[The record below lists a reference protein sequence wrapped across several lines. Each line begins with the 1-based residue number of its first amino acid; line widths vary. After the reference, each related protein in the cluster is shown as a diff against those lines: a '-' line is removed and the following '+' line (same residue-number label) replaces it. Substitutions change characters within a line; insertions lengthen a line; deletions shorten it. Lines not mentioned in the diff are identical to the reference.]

1 MDLLKD
7 LNEAQRAAVEYIDG
21 PSLVIAGAGS
31 GKTRV
36 LTYKIAYLLSQGMNP
51 WSIMALTFTNKAA
64 REMKERIGKLV
75 GNDLAQHLYMGT
87 FHSIFSRILRAEA
100 EHIGFNNN
108 FTIYDE
114 SDSRSLIKAIVK
126 EMGLDDKKYKPAA
139 VHAKISM
146 AKNNLM
152 SAAAYESD
160 AAIFEQNKRAQ
171 MPEVGKIFV
180 AYVQRCKQAN
190 AMDFDDLLT
199 LTYQLFREHEDIRHK
214 YAARFDYVLV
224 DEYQDTNHVQMSIV
238 MQLCQEKQR
247 VCAVGD
253 DSQSIYS
260 FRGANID
267 NILNYQRQFQGTRL
281 FKLEQN
287 YRSTQTIVEAANS
300 LIKHNRNQIPK
311 DVFSENAKGE
321 KIQYKPAYSDKEE
334 AVIVAKDVKR
344 IRREDGCQYSDFAI
358 LYRTNA
364 QSRSF
369 EEEFRKQGIPY
380 RIYGGLS
387 FYQRK
392 EIKDIIAYFR
402 LVANPDD
409 EEAIK
414 RIINYPARGIGAT
427 TVLKIAD
434 CAHQNQ
440 VSFWEVIGAPEQY
453 GLAVNKGTM
462 NKLETF
468 RLLISSFIE
477 RAQTTDVYELGD
489 AIIKESGI
497 SQDIMS
503 GKDADDLA
511 RQENLEEFL
520 SGMSAFVEERREE
533 GRFDELFLQDYL
545 QDVAL
550 LTDADSDGDKDEPR
564 VSLMT
569 VHAAKGL
576 EFPTVFVV
584 GLEENIFPSPLSA
597 ASLRE
602 LEEERRLLYVA
613 ITRAEKH
620 CILTNAK
627 NRWRYGKMEFDNPSR
642 FIDEIDGKLIDCL
655 DEAGGS
661 LFGSMSESR
670 LGSRSGSMFGSRAD
684 SMSDQPEWARAQCPR
699 KPWEDAEQPRYSSR
713 YQNSK
718 PVASQFVADPKPS
731 LFDDEP
737 ETSRTSGRSS
747 VSGRSSL
754 SEGNFKS
761 VRALNAA
768 KRYMETHSSHPA
780 SRTTGSS
787 AASVSSSTASSAGS
801 SSCGLQEGM
810 KIEHQRF
817 GRGTVLKIEGTGE
830 NTKATVEFVH
840 SGTKQLLLKYAKF
853 TIVD

>member
-36 LTYKIAYLLSQGMNP
+36 LTYKIAYLLSQGMKP

-126 EMGLDDKKYKPAA
+126 ELGLDDKKYKPAA

-468 RLLISSFIE
+468 RLLISSFID

-642 FIDEIDGKLIDCL
+642 FIDEIDSKLIDSQ

-661 LFGSMSESR
+661 LFGSMS
-670 LGSRSGSMFGSRAD
+670 
-684 SMSDQPEWARAQCPR
+684 DQPEWARAQRPR
-699 KPWEDAEQPRYSSR
+699 RPWEDAEQPRYSSR

-747 VSGRSSL
+747 L

-768 KRYMETHSSHPA
+768 KRYMEAHSSHPA
-780 SRTTGSS
+780 SRGTGSS

-853 TIVD
+853 TVVD

>member
-7 LNEAQRAAVEYIDG
+7 LNEAQQQAVSYIDG

-36 LTYKIAYLLSQGMNP
+36 LTYKIAYLLQQGMKP

-100 EHIGFNNN
+100 EHIGFNSN

-126 EMGLDDKKYKPAA
+126 EKGLDEKTYKPAA
-139 VHAKISM
+139 VHAKISK
-146 AKNNLM
+146 AKNNLL
-152 SAAAYESD
+152 SAEAYD
-160 AAIFEQNKRAQ
+160 ADADIFMQNKRSN
-171 MPEVGKIFV
+171 MEKMGEVYRE
-180 AYVQRCKQAN
+180 YVQRCKQAN
-190 AMDFDDLLT
+190 AMDFDDLLV
-199 LTYQLFREHEDIRHK
+199 LTFQLFRDHEEVRRK
-214 YAARFDYVLV
+214 YAERFDFILV

-238 MQLCQEKQR
+238 MQLCREKLR

-267 NILNYQRQFQGTRL
+267 NILNFQHQLPGTRL

-300 LIKHNRNQIPK
+300 LIRHNRNQIPK
-311 DVFSENAKGE
+311 EVFSRNAEGE

-334 AVIVAKDVKR
+334 ALIVAKDIKR
-344 IRREDGCQYSDFAI
+344 IKRQDDCGYDDFAI

-427 TVLKIAD
+427 TVAKVAA
-434 CAHQNQ
+434 CAHENQ
-440 VSFWEVIGAPEQY
+440 VSIWEVIGEAAHY
-453 GLAVNKGTM
+453 GLNVNKGTLT
-462 NKLETF
+462 KLENF
-468 RLLISSFIE
+468 RLLISSFID
-477 RAQTTDVYELGD
+477 RSHTLDVYALGD
-489 AIIKESGI
+489 AIIKETRI
-497 SQDIMS
+497 SEDIMQ
-503 GKDADDLA
+503 GKGADDQA
-511 RQENLEEFL
+511 RQENLAEFL
-520 SGMSAFVEERREE
+520 GGMQTFVAERQEE
-533 GRFDELFLQDYL
+533 GRMDETFLSDFL

-550 LTDADSDGDKDEPR
+550 LTDADSDGEKDEPR

-576 EFPTVFVV
+576 EFATVFVV
-584 GLEENIFPSPLSA
+584 GLEENIFPSPIA
-597 ASLRE
+597 ATTMRE

-620 CILTNAK
+620 CILTNAQ
-627 NRWRYGKMEFDNPSR
+627 NRFRYGKMEFDNPSR
-642 FIDEIDGKLIDCL
+642 FIEEIDPELI
-655 DEAGGS
+655 EEEG
-661 LFGSMSESR
+661 MK
-670 LGSRSGSMFGSRAD
+670 SRSSFGGYGRRSSYGSDRSSGRDSYGSDGGYGGRMPWD
-684 SMSDQPEWARAQCPR
+684 SKSV
-699 KPWEDAEQPRYSSR
+699 S
-713 YQNSK
+713 
-718 PVASQFVADPKPS
+718 SQFKADPKPS
-731 LFDDEP
+731 Y
-737 ETSRTSGRSS
+737 TSP
-747 VSGRSSL
+747 
-754 SEGNFKS
+754 KP
-761 VRALNAA
+761 
-768 KRYMETHSSHPA
+768 KP
-780 SRTTGSS
+780 
-787 AASVSSSTASSAGS
+787 TASSAS
-801 SSCGLQEGM
+801 SSSSLKPASAASSSSSLKSASSSSLREGC

-817 GRGTVLKIEGTGE
+817 GIGEVLKLEGSGE
-830 NTKATVEFVH
+830 NAKATVAFTH
-840 SGTKQLLLKYAKF
+840 AGTKQLLLKFAKY
-853 TIVD
+853 TIIE

>member
-7 LNEAQRAAVEYIDG
+7 LNEAQQQAVSYIDG

-36 LTYKIAYLLSQGMNP
+36 LTYKIAYLLQQGMKP

-75 GNDLAQHLYMGT
+75 GSDLAQHLYMGT

-100 EHIGFNNN
+100 EHIGFNSN

-114 SDSRSLIKAIVK
+114 TDSRSLLKAIVK
-126 EMGLDDKKYKPAA
+126 EKGLDEKIYKPAA

-152 SAAAYESD
+152 SAEAYEAD
-160 AAIFEQNKRAQ
+160 ADIFMQNKRNNMQ
-171 MPEVGKIFV
+171 KMGEVYKE
-180 AYVQRCKQAN
+180 YVQRCKQAN
-190 AMDFDDLLT
+190 AMDFDDLLV
-199 LTYQLFREHEDIRHK
+199 LTFQLFRDHEEVRRK
-214 YAARFDYVLV
+214 YAERFDYILV

-238 MQLCQEKQR
+238 MQLCREKLR

-267 NILNYQRQFQGTRL
+267 NILNYQRQLPGTRL

-300 LIKHNRNQIPK
+300 LIRHNRNQIPK
-311 DVFSENAKGE
+311 EVFSRNDEGE

-334 AVIVAKDVKR
+334 ALIVAKDIKR
-344 IRREDGCQYSDFAI
+344 IKRQDDCGYDDFAI

-369 EEEFRKQGIPY
+369 EEEFRRQGIPY

-402 LVANPDD
+402 LVANLDD
-409 EEAIK
+409 EEAMK

-427 TVLKIAD
+427 TVAKVAA
-434 CAHQNQ
+434 CAHDNQ
-440 VSFWEVIGAPEQY
+440 VSIWDVIGEAAHY
-453 GLAVNKGTM
+453 GLNVNKGTLT
-462 NKLETF
+462 KLENF
-468 RLLISSFIE
+468 RLLISSFID
-477 RAQTTDVYELGD
+477 RSHTLNVYDLGD
-489 AIIKESGI
+489 AIIKEARI
-497 SQDIMS
+497 SEDIMQ

-520 SGMSAFVEERREE
+520 SGMQTFVAERQEE
-533 GRFDELFLQDYL
+533 GRMDETFLTDFL

-550 LTDADSDGDKDEPR
+550 LTDADSDGEKDEPR

-576 EFPTVFVV
+576 EFATVFVV
-584 GLEENIFPSPLSA
+584 GLEENIFPSPIA
-597 ASLRE
+597 ATTVRE

-620 CILTNAK
+620 CILTNAQ
-627 NRWRYGKMEFDNPSR
+627 NRFRYGKMEFDNPSR
-642 FIDEIDGKLIDCL
+642 FIEEIDSELI
-655 DEAGGS
+655 EGEG
-661 LFGSMSESR
+661 MS
-670 LGSRSGSMFGSRAD
+670 SRSSFGGFGRRSSYGSDRSFYGSDRSSYGSDRSSGRGSYGSEGGYGGRMPWD
-684 SMSDQPEWARAQCPR
+684 SKSV
-699 KPWEDAEQPRYSSR
+699 S
-713 YQNSK
+713 
-718 PVASQFVADPKPS
+718 SQFKADAKPSYTSPKPKPS
-731 LFDDEP
+731 
-737 ETSRTSGRSS
+737 
-747 VSGRSSL
+747 
-754 SEGNFKS
+754 
-761 VRALNAA
+761 A
-768 KRYMETHSSHPA
+768 
-780 SRTTGSS
+780 S
-787 AASVSSSTASSAGS
+787 AASSSSLLKPASVASAASPKPASVASSLPKPAS
-801 SSCGLQEGM
+801 SSSSSLREGC

-817 GRGTVLKIEGTGE
+817 GIGEVLKLEGSGE
-830 NTKATVEFVH
+830 NAKATVAFTH
-840 SGTKQLLLKYAKF
+840 AGTKQLLLKFAKY
-853 TIVD
+853 TIIG

>member
-1 MDLLKD
+1 
-7 LNEAQRAAVEYIDG
+7 
-21 PSLVIAGAGS
+21 
-31 GKTRV
+31 
-36 LTYKIAYLLSQGMNP
+36 
-51 WSIMALTFTNKAA
+51 
-64 REMKERIGKLV
+64 
-75 GNDLAQHLYMGT
+75 
-87 FHSIFSRILRAEA
+87 
-100 EHIGFNNN
+100 
-108 FTIYDE
+108 
-114 SDSRSLIKAIVK
+114 
-126 EMGLDDKKYKPAA
+126 
-139 VHAKISM
+139 
-146 AKNNLM
+146 
-152 SAAAYESD
+152 
-160 AAIFEQNKRAQ
+160 
-171 MPEVGKIFV
+171 
-180 AYVQRCKQAN
+180 
-190 AMDFDDLLT
+190 
-199 LTYQLFREHEDIRHK
+199 
-214 YAARFDYVLV
+214 
-224 DEYQDTNHVQMSIV
+224 MSIV
-238 MQLCQEKQR
+238 MQLCQEKLR

-267 NILNYQRQFQGTRL
+267 NILNFQRQFQGTRL

-334 AVIVAKDVKR
+334 AAIVAKDVKR

-402 LVANPDD
+402 LVANPND

-427 TVLKIAD
+427 TVMKIAD

-440 VSFWEVIGAPEQY
+440 VSFWEVIGEPAHY
-453 GLAVNKGTM
+453 GLNVNKGTLT
-462 NKLETF
+462 KLDNF

-477 RAQTTDVYELGD
+477 RSHTTDVYELGD

-503 GKDADDLA
+503 GRDADDLA

-533 GRFDELFLQDYL
+533 GRMNEAFLTDYL

-550 LTDADSDGDKDEPR
+550 LTDADSEGAKDEPR

-576 EFPTVFVV
+576 EFATVFIV
-584 GLEENIFPSPLSA
+584 GLEENIFPSPLA
-597 ASLRE
+597 AMSVRE

-627 NRWRYGKMEFDNPSR
+627 NRFRYGKMEFDNPSR
-642 FIDEIDGKLIDCL
+642 FIDEIDDSLIEAQ
-655 DEAGGS
+655 DEMGGS
-661 LFGSMSESR
+661 YFGG
-670 LGSRSGSMFGSRAD
+670 GSSYDRSASYGERSSFGGGYGKRMPWD
-684 SMSDQPEWARAQCPR
+684 QKRRISDRDEDVPEWKR
-699 KPWEDAEQPRYSSR
+699 
-713 YQNSK
+713 
-718 PVASQFVADPKPS
+718 VTSQFRPDPKPAS
-731 LFDDEP
+731 D
-737 ETSRTSGRSS
+737 TS
-747 VSGRSSL
+747 SSL
-754 SEGNFKS
+754 SSSRESLSSGNFKS
-761 VRALNAA
+761 VRALDAA
-768 KRYMETHSSHPA
+768 RRILGNNRSS
-780 SRTTGSS
+780 
-787 AASVSSSTASSAGS
+787 SVSSTSSVSSSAGS
-801 SSCGLQEGM
+801 SSSGSSFGALKEGC

-817 GRGTVLKIEGTGE
+817 GVGIVRKIEGQGE
-830 NTKATVEFVH
+830 NAKATVEFQN
-840 SGTKQLLLKYAKF
+840 SGVKQLLLKYAKY
-853 TIVD
+853 TILN

>member
-1 MDLLKD
+1 MDLLND

-36 LTYKIAYLLSQGMNP
+36 LTYKIAYLLSQGKDLY
-51 WSIMALTFTNKAA
+51 SLLVLTFTNKAA
-64 REMKERIGKLV
+64 REMVERIRKMFGETFYIRQK
-75 GNDLAQHLYMGT
+75 YMGT
-87 FHSIFSRILRAEA
+87 FHSVFARILRVESDK
-100 EHIGFNNN
+100 IGFTSD

-114 SDSRSLIKAIVK
+114 ADSRSLLKSIVK
-126 EMGLDDKKYKPAA
+126 EMGLSEKTYKPAV
-139 VHAKISM
+139 VHARISM
-146 AKNNLM
+146 AKNQLIGVD
-152 SAAAYESD
+152 SYESD
-160 AAIFEQNKRAQ
+160 SDIFSQNKRAG
-171 MPEVGKIFV
+171 MPEIAKIYRE
-180 AYVQRCKQAN
+180 YVQRCKLAN
-190 AMDFDDLLT
+190 AMDFDDLLVY
-199 LTYQLFREHEDIRHK
+199 TYRLFVERNDVLKK
-214 YAARFDYVLV
+214 YGKIFKYIMV
-224 DEYQDTNHVQMSIV
+224 DEYQDTNYVQKKILTLLYNV
-238 MQLCQEKQR
+238 MEEKAI
-247 VCAVGD
+247 CAVGD

-267 NILNYQRQFQGTRL
+267 NILSFTRDFPAENGNYARL

-321 KIQYKPAYSDKEE
+321 KILYKPAYSDKEE
-334 AVIVAKDVKR
+334 AAIVAKDVKR

-440 VSFWEVIGAPEQY
+440 VSFWEVIGAPERY
-453 GLAVNKGTM
+453 GLAVTKGTM

-533 GRFDELFLQDYL
+533 GRFDELFMQDYL

-642 FIDEIDGKLIDCL
+642 FIDEIDGKLIDSL

-661 LFGSMSESR
+661 L
-670 LGSRSGSMFGSRAD
+670 FGSRAD
-684 SMSDQPEWARAQCPR
+684 SMSDQPEWARAQR
-699 KPWEDAEQPRYSSR
+699 SRRPWEDAEQPRYSSR

-780 SRTTGSS
+780 SRSTGSS
-787 AASVSSSTASSAGS
+787 AASVSSSAASSAGS

-853 TIVD
+853 TVVD